1 MLNIRIFEIKQN
13 PFFIKNL
20 NIQTKNSEK
29 HNIKNLI
36 IQTNNSEKHKNLKIP
51 YIDNKIQVE
60 NNISNNYEL
69 NNFEKISLNDI
80 DYEFLES
87 ISKKKRKKKFNYKL
101 NKTQPLYENKEL
113 KEKKNLISPQL
124 EKPEQKTLI
133 NPNINLRNIYTPRI
147 KNDDC
152 KIF

>member
-20 NIQTKNSEK
+20 NIQTKNPEK

-36 IQTNNSEKHKNLKIP
+36 IQTNNSEKHLKIP
-51 YIDNKIQVE
+51 YIDKKIKVE

-69 NNFEKISLNDI
+69 NNFDKISLNDI

-113 KEKKNLISPQL
+113 KEKKNLISPQF

-133 NPNINLRNIYTPRI
+133 NPNINLRKIYTPRI

>member
-1 MLNIRIFEIKQN
+1 MLNFQINIFRIKPN
-13 PFFIKNL
+13 PFIRKNL
-20 NIQTKNSEK
+20 NYSSNNTENHNNNKIIIPDKNKEIESNNNKLDDIQE
-29 HNIKNLI
+29 
-36 IQTNNSEKHKNLKIP
+36 
-51 YIDNKIQVE
+51 IDN
-60 NNISNNYEL
+60 L
-69 NNFEKISLNDI
+69 NKVTLTEM

-113 KEKKNLISPQL
+113 KEKKNLISPQF

-133 NPNINLRNIYTPRI
+133 NPNINLRKIYTPRI

>member
-36 IQTNNSEKHKNLKIP
+36 IQTNNSEKHLKIP
-51 YIDNKIQVE
+51 YIDKKIKVE

-69 NNFEKISLNDI
+69 NNFDKI
-80 DYEFLES
+80 
-87 ISKKKRKKKFNYKL
+87 
-101 NKTQPLYENKEL
+101 
-113 KEKKNLISPQL
+113 
-124 EKPEQKTLI
+124 
-133 NPNINLRNIYTPRI
+133 
-147 KNDDC
+147 
-152 KIF
+152 